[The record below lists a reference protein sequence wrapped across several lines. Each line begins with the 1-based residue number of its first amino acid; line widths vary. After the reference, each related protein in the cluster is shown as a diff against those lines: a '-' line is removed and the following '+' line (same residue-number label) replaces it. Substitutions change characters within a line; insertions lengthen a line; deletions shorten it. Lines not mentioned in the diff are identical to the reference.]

1 MEKDAPKLTLEITE
15 YDLKSRGRAGGNN
28 GPFLMEGGS
37 TYHNHYQTGV
47 VGNHQDMVYDNNNSG
62 IGNGA
67 AAGGVVGN
75 GSIYDPHHRGGMM
88 VPRSGFAPGVPRG
101 AIHPNMNT
109 R

>member
-15 YDLKSRGRAGGNN
+15 YDLKSRGRSGGNN
-28 GPFLMEGGS
+28 GPLLMEGGS

-88 VPRSGFAPGVPRG
+88 VPRSAFAPGAP
-101 AIHPNMNT
+101 IHHHPNMNT

>member
-15 YDLKSRGRAGGNN
+15 FDLKSRGRSGN
-28 GPFLMEGGS
+28 GPLLMDGGS
-37 TYHNHYQTGV
+37 TYHHQAG
-47 VGNHQDMVYDNNNSG
+47 VGNQDMVYDSSG
-62 IGNGA
+62 GNGA
-67 AAGGVVGN
+67 TGVGG
-75 GSIYDPHHRGGMM
+75 GSIYDPHRGMM

>member
-67 AAGGVVGN
+67 AAGGGVVGG
-75 GSIYDPHHRGGMM
+75 GSIYDPHRGGMM